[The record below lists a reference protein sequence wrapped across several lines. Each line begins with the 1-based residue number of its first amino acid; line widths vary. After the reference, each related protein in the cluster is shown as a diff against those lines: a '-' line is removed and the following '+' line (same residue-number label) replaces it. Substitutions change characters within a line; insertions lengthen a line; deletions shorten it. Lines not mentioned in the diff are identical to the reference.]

1 MSGTRKNCQKQND
14 KIEDKEIG
22 SGRERERRKINI
34 SKEEY
39 IKKYISI

>member
-22 SGRERERRKINI
+22 SGREREREGK
-34 SKEEY
+34 
-39 IKKYISI
+39 